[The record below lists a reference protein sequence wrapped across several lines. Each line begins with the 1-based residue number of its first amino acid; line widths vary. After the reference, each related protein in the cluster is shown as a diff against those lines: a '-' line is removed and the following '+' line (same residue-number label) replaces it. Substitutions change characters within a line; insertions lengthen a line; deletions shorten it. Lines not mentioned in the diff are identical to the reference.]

1 MILPSAQKFNIKRF
15 TLYASRMASDDLP
28 GINRKN
34 IAGWLTERSE
44 VTGEIRFDVVT
55 HGRSN
60 LTYKLEDE
68 AGRKWILRRP
78 PTGHILASAHDMG
91 REHKII
97 SALGPSNVPVPGIVG
112 MCVDEIVTGAPFFA
126 VSYTHLTLPTKRIV

>member
-1 MILPSAQKFNIKRF
+1 
-15 TLYASRMASDDLP
+15 MASNDLP

-34 IAGWLTERSE
+34 VTGWLTERSE
-44 VTGEIRFDVVT
+44 VTGKIHFDVVT

-97 SALGPSNVPVPGIVG
+97 SALGPSNVPVPGIVD
-112 MCVDEIVTGAPFFA
+112 MCIDENVTAAPF
-126 VSYTHLTLPTKRIV
+126 S

>member
-68 AGRKWILRRP
+68 AGRK
-78 PTGHILASAHDMG
+78 AHV
-91 REHKII
+91 
-97 SALGPSNVPVPGIVG
+97 L
-112 MCVDEIVTGAPFFA
+112 
-126 VSYTHLTLPTKRIV
+126 